1 MNPHATTVAVVVSCL
16 AASCGSAPPGLGASP
31 STELV
36 AVSGDSVEVLSASTG
51 AVLRSVTIA
60 PSLATAIGAQI
71 AVAPPGDTMYASTI
85 VGTTCASNLVVDVDL
100 QSGFV
105 RVVAEFASAPA
116 ISPNGSQLAYID
128 YSGPACSPDTITVE
142 DLASGRRRT
151 WDVITTTPV
160 AGRAPPQLLSLEWA
174 PDGRHL
180 VLGGVN
186 GNFSGVQILD
196 TDQAVGPANP
206 RDVGRFSSDGLP
218 GGRYSDPV
226 ERPDGSIVA
235 LEPYLWAGISDPDVT
250 AGTAVVALDASTG
263 GVIST
268 LLNQPNPDAALGI
281 DALAIDP
288 SGTQVALVGGTAQH
302 AGLYQLSSGVLRLVA
317 PDVVAATWLPRA

>member
-105 RVVAEFASAPA
+105 RVVAEFASAPT

-142 DLASGRRRT
+142 DLASGRQ
-151 WDVITTTPV
+151 I
-160 AGRAPPQLLSLEWA
+160 GRA
-174 PDGRHL
+174 H
-180 VLGGVN
+180 V
-186 GNFSGVQILD
+186 
-196 TDQAVGPANP
+196 
-206 RDVGRFSSDGLP
+206 
-218 GGRYSDPV
+218 
-226 ERPDGSIVA
+226 
-235 LEPYLWAGISDPDVT
+235 
-250 AGTAVVALDASTG
+250 
-263 GVIST
+263 
-268 LLNQPNPDAALGI
+268 
-281 DALAIDP
+281 
-288 SGTQVALVGGTAQH
+288 
-302 AGLYQLSSGVLRLVA
+302 
-317 PDVVAATWLPRA
+317 